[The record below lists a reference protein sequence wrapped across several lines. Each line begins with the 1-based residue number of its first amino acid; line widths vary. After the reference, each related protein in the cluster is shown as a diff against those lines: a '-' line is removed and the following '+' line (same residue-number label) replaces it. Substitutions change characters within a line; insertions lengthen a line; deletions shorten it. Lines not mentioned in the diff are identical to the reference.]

1 MEYSVNFARQL
12 SHLLWLVLNEPA
24 NVEEQKSALRLLLST
39 SRQGPVSVALHGLE
53 LRANGGAVPMA
64 FTGVADLTVQMARH
78 GLTLVSSDEAATP
91 AELLGVVRIL
101 ASAPVLDDGG
111 TAAEGQR
118 MAAGISAIRFAT
130 RPAFAHEERVSPL
143 ARETAPIEA
152 MEFGE
157 VLDDPLAEA
166 EARAT
171 PRSTQAIPSPS
182 SSRSD
187 GGMFAQ
193 FAAARAPSAS
203 HDALLAQLESTGDPG
218 EISQVLEDLVV
229 IGESAAAQGQARV
242 VGEILYR
249 VAMRET
255 ELPHFEQKRA
265 AAVALKRI
273 GKPAVLRLV
282 ARELPHDAAH
292 RQQNLAVLA
301 RAEEDGADALIEQ
314 ITSVAQQRDRRVYF
328 EALLAT
334 KAGVPAL
341 LNMLADARWFVV
353 RNAAD
358 ILGEMQ
364 VAEAEEPLTPLLK
377 HEDER
382 VRRAATTA
390 LMSLGTPRALQV
402 IQQALTDPV
411 PATRMQAA
419 AALVVRKDVLTT
431 APQLLRAL
439 DIEKDEEVQAAFLA
453 ALGKLGTPEAV
464 ERLVNASEQKRGMF
478 QRKTTTVR
486 VAAVIGLAEARSQ
499 EALAALRAL
508 HDDKDDD
515 VRAAVTLALGRIA
528 RATP

>member
-1 MEYSVNFARQL
+1 MDHSVNFARQL
-12 SHLLWLVLNEPA
+12 AHLLWFVLNEPA
-24 NVEEQKSALRLLLST
+24 NVDEQKSALRLLLTT
-39 SRQGPVSVALHGLE
+39 SRHAPVSVALHGLE
-53 LRANGGAVPMA
+53 LQANGAAVPMA

-78 GLTLVSSDEAATP
+78 GLMLLSSEQAATP
-91 AELLGVVRIL
+91 AELLAVVRIL
-101 ASAPVLDDGG
+101 ASTPVLDDGG
-111 TAAEGQR
+111 AGAEAQR
-118 MAAGISAIRFAT
+118 VASGITNIRFAG
-130 RPAFAHEERVSPL
+130 RPAFAREAPVPTM
-143 ARETAPIEA
+143 ARETVSLDA
-152 MEFGE
+152 MEFGD

-166 EARAT
+166 AARAT
-171 PRSTQAIPSPS
+171 PRSTQAIPAPS
-182 SSRSD
+182 SSRND

-193 FAAARAPSAS
+193 FAAARAPSES
-203 HDALLAQLESTGDPG
+203 HGALLAQLESTVDAD
-218 EISQVLEDLVV
+218 EIAKVLGDLVV
-229 IGESAAAQGQARV
+229 IAEAAASQEQARV
-242 VGEILYR
+242 VCEILYR
-249 VAMRET
+249 VGLRET

-282 ARELPHDAAH
+282 ARELPHDVAH
-292 RQQNLAVLA
+292 RAQNLAVLA

-334 KAGVPAL
+334 RAGVPAL
-341 LNMLADARWFVV
+341 LNMLGDARWFVV

-358 ILGEMQ
+358 LLGEMQ
-364 VAEAEEPLTPLLK
+364 VAEAEEPLSLLLK

-382 VRRAATTA
+382 VRRAGTSA
-390 LMSLGTPRALQV
+390 LMRLGTPRALKA
-402 IQQALTDPV
+402 IQHALTDPV

-419 AALVVRKDVLTT
+419 AALVARKDVLTT
-431 APQLLRAL
+431 APELLRAL
-439 DIEKDEEVQAAFLA
+439 DAEKDDDVQAAFLA

-478 QRKTTTVR
+478 QRKTTSVR
-486 VAAVIGLAEARSQ
+486 VAAVIGLAEARSD
-499 EALAALRAL
+499 EAVSALRAL

>member
-1 MEYSVNFARQL
+1 MDHSVNFARQL
-12 SHLLWLVLNEPA
+12 AHLLWLVLNEPA
-24 NVEEQKSALRLLLST
+24 NVDEQKSALRLLLTT

-78 GLTLVSSDEAATP
+78 GLTLVSSEEAATP
-91 AELLGVVRIL
+91 AELLGIVRIL
-101 ASAPVLDDGG
+101 ASTPVLDDGG
-111 TAAEGQR
+111 TAAEMQR
-118 MAAGISAIRFAT
+118 VASGIMAVRFAT
-130 RPAFAHEERVSPL
+130 RPAFAHEAPVPAP
-143 ARETAPIEA
+143 ARETVSLDA

-157 VLDDPLAEA
+157 VLDDPLAAA

-171 PRSTQAIPSPS
+171 PRSTQAIPAPS

-193 FAAARAPSAS
+193 FAAARAPSES
-203 HDALLAQLESTGDPG
+203 HDALLARLESTTDAG
-218 EISQVLEDLVV
+218 EIAQVLEDLVV
-229 IGESAAAQGQARV
+229 IGESAALQGQARV
-242 VGEILYR
+242 LGEILYR
-249 VAMRET
+249 VGLRET

-265 AAVALKRI
+265 AAVAFKRI

-282 ARELPHDAAH
+282 ARELPHDVAH
-292 RQQNLAVLA
+292 RTQNLAVLA
-301 RAEEDGADALIEQ
+301 RAEEEGAEALIEQ
-314 ITSVAQQRDRRVYF
+314 ITAVAQQRDRRVYF

-334 KAGVPAL
+334 RAGVPAL
-341 LNMLADARWFVV
+341 LHMLGDARWFVV
-353 RNAAD
+353 RNAAEL
-358 ILGEMQ
+358 LGEMQ
-364 VAEAEEPLTPLLK
+364 VAEAEEPLSLLLR

-382 VRRAATTA
+382 VRRAGTGA
-390 LMSLGTPRALQV
+390 LMSLGTSRALKA

-419 AALVVRKDVLTT
+419 AALVARKDVLTT
-431 APQLLRAL
+431 APELLRAL
-439 DIEKDEEVQAAFLA
+439 DVEKDEAVQAAFLA

-478 QRKTTTVR
+478 QRKTTSVR
-486 VAAVIGLAEARSQ
+486 VAAVIGLAEARSD
-499 EALAALRAL
+499 EAVSALRAL

-515 VRAAVTLALGRIA
+515 VRAAVTLALSRIA